1 MSVRLSVGAS
11 RSYINTFTCVILGPQ
26 MCYIYFEDLGLKAR
40 VAHTG
45 KLVFNN
51 SKLPSSVPQ
60 GLTFF
65 QFRFEQRTLI
75 TWDMIIWATV
85 VRWPQIREC
94 ILLSSLGPL
103 FTRHRSMQLIS
114 EWLTDNDVIIAPDND
129 CLQCPAHT
137 NMSQDDPQ
145 LILIQ
150 QFSPA
155 PSNLVWIVSPIDK
168 MFLLHKILIEP
179 SLGSVEN

>member
-1 MSVRLSVGAS
+1 
-11 RSYINTFTCVILGPQ
+11 
-26 MCYIYFEDLGLKAR
+26 
-40 VAHTG
+40 
-45 KLVFNN
+45 
-51 SKLPSSVPQ
+51 
-60 GLTFF
+60 
-65 QFRFEQRTLI
+65 
-75 TWDMIIWATV
+75 
-85 VRWPQIREC
+85 
-94 ILLSSLGPL
+94 
-103 FTRHRSMQLIS
+103 MQLIS

-155 PSNLVWIVSPIDK
+155 PSNLVWIVSQIDK
-168 MFLLHKILIEP
+168 MFLLHKILTEP